1 MVLTALAE
9 SVTSA
14 EHRRPVA
21 ADPAQDPEHPQLT
34 AQRSRADRDRT
45 HRLFAE
51 LVTLEPGST
60 RHHEVRAAL
69 VETHLPLVRYLA
81 RRFAGRGE
89 PTDDLLQIGTI
100 GLLQAI
106 DRFEPE
112 RGLEFSTFATPNIVG
127 EIKRHFRD
135 RGWMVRV
142 PRRLQELQAELSTGI
157 SELSQRLGRS
167 PTIRELAAHL
177 GLTEEQVIEG
187 TDSARA
193 YSAVPIDVPNSA
205 TGMTVADGLIDTDDA
220 MDHVELRHTLGPVLA
235 GLGERERTALVL
247 RFVENKTQNE
257 IALALGVSQVHVSR
271 LLSRT
276 LMELREKLP
285 DVQPPD

>member
-1 MVLTALAE
+1 MTGE
-9 SVTSA
+9 
-14 EHRRPVA
+14 RNRP
-21 ADPAQDPEHPQLT
+21 
-34 AQRSRADRDRT
+34 DRDRT

-142 PRRLQELQAELSTGI
+142 PRRLQELQGELSIGI

-167 PTIRELAAHL
+167 PTIRELAGHL

-193 YSAVPIDVPNSA
+193 YSAVPIDVPSST

-220 MDHVELRHTLGPVLA
+220 MAHVELRHTLGPVLA
-235 GLGERERTALVL
+235 RLSERERTALIL

>member
-1 MVLTALAE
+1 LTGE
-9 SVTSA
+9 
-14 EHRRPVA
+14 
-21 ADPAQDPEHPQLT
+21 
-34 AQRSRADRDRT
+34 RSRPDRDRT

-51 LVTLEPGST
+51 LVTLEPGSS

-142 PRRLQELQAELSTGI
+142 PRRLQELQGELSAGVGD
-157 SELSQRLGRS
+157 LSQRLGRS

-177 GLTEEQVIEG
+177 HLTEEQVIEG

-193 YSAVPIDVPNSA
+193 YSALPIDVPNSS
-205 TGMTVADGLIDTDDA
+205 TGMTVADGLVDTDDA
-220 MDHVELRHTLGPVLA
+220 MAQVELRHTLGPVLA
-235 GLGERERTALVL
+235 RLSERERTALVL

-257 IALALGVSQVHVSR
+257 IAVALGVSQVHVSR